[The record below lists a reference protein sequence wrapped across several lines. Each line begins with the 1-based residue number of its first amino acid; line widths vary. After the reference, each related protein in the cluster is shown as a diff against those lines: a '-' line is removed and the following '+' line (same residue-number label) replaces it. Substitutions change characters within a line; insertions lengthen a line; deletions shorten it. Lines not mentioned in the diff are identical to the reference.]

1 MTLATVPC
9 PESGAPHP
17 PAPATFLPAIA
28 AFISCLRPAPEA
40 ISRFYPPLRN
50 LPVSCFGHL
59 ACPARIRFCR
69 AGPSFEGSAAPGRKN
84 VDAIYI
90 TAFAV
95 MAGLTFGL
103 LQFCA
108 GLSSGEPS

>member
-1 MTLATVPC
+1 LVTW
-9 PESGAPHP
+9 
-17 PAPATFLPAIA
+17 PA
-28 AFISCLRPAPEA
+28 
-40 ISRFYPPLRN
+40 
-50 LPVSCFGHL
+50 
-59 ACPARIRFCR
+59 PARIRFCR

-90 TAFAV
+90 AAFAV

>member
-1 MTLATVPC
+1 MPGIGRAASTCTPV
-9 PESGAPHP
+9 
-17 PAPATFLPAIA
+17 TFLPAMA